1 MDNTKSSAK
10 NTTDTGA
17 GTSAPAII
25 VYSTPDCQYCGMAK
39 TYLLSKGL
47 KFADYD
53 VGKDKEKAKE
63 MVEKSGQGGVPVID
77 INHRIII
84 GFDRQLIDD
93 ALTRKPPAKR
103 EDIMNNPAFF
113 DPFNH

>member
-1 MDNTKSSAK
+1 MDNTNNS
-10 NTTDTGA
+10 A
-17 GTSAPAII
+17 GTAAGKTAPII
-25 VYSTPDCQYCGMAK
+25 VVYSTPDCQYCGMAK
-39 TYLLSKGL
+39 SYLLSKGL
-47 KFADYD
+47 KFVDYNVD
-53 VGKDKEKAKE
+53 KDKEKAKE
-63 MVEKSGQGGVPVID
+63 MMMISGQGGVPVID

-93 ALTRKPPAKR
+93 ALSRKPPVKR